1 MAAVLSIDTTTDR
14 RSAAMGGGIAGEMPP
29 RRNVWGGLFPV
40 VLGQQMGRRKKER
53 GGPGLGL
60 KRPPL
65 AEPTQQPAE
74 NSTSNGAT

>member
-1 MAAVLSIDTTTDR
+1 ME
-14 RSAAMGGGIAGEMPP
+14 GGVADETRP
-29 RRNVWGGLFPV
+29 RRNAWGGLFPV
-40 VLGQQMGRRKKER
+40 VLGRQMGRQKRER

-74 NSTSNGAT
+74 NSTVNGAT